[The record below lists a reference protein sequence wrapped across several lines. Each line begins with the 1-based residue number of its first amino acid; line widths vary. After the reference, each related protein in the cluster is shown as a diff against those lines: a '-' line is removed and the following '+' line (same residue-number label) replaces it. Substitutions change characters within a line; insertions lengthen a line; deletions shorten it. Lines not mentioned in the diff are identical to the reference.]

1 MRHNKIRKKVI
12 GTNQRPRLFVF
23 KSNKY
28 TYAGIADDMMGKVLF
43 AESDAGK
50 DKLKGTKQEKARVV
64 GESIAKKAIEG
75 GIKKVIFDRGGYIYH
90 GRVKE
95 VAEGARHSGLIF

>member
-43 AESDAGK
+43 SESDTGK
-50 DKLKGTKQEKARVV
+50 DKLKGTKQEKARVI
-64 GESIAKKAIEG
+64 GENIAKKAIEN